1 MAHSRNGKSR
11 VTAALLTISTT
22 LLTVSVMLGTLSVAN
37 AAPAQAAPKVH
48 TIVMNKMAYGP
59 SPARVRAGDVIL
71 WVNKDLFRHT
81 ATARD
86 KSFNVDLAPGKSGR
100 TLVRKPGTIAY
111 FCRYHPGMKGQLLV
125 GK

>member
-1 MAHSRNGKSR
+1 MTYQLKHGRSRA
-11 VTAALLTISTT
+11 VAALLLIS
-22 LLTVSVMLGTLSVAN
+22 SSPGILSVAS
-37 AAPAQAAPKVH
+37 AAPAQKAPRVH

-59 SPARVRAGDVIL
+59 APAGMKAGDVIL

-86 KSFNVDLAPGKSGR
+86 KSFNVDLAAGKSARMVVKKG
-100 TLVRKPGTIAY
+100 GMISY
-111 FCRYHPGMKGQLLV
+111 FCRYHPGMKGQLAV